1 MGDPSGTVPLDTHP
15 VVTETHMP
23 ATTLLTKIDSY
34 LADDRA
40 EFVRSALEFAT
51 NAHAGQSRLSGEP
64 YVEHPIAT
72 AEFLAERRMD
82 ATTLAAALLHDVIE
96 DCEITREQIEAHFGD
111 EVAKLVDGVTK
122 MNSIDVLTRGDR
134 INTPNFALDRDIPQD
149 ERTARQAAS
158 MRKMLVAMAED
169 VRVVLI
175 KLADR
180 LHNMRTLDAHTHDRR
195 IAIARE
201 TLEIYAPLAHRLGAW
216 DLKWRLED
224 EAFRHLQ
231 PRQYRSVYRL
241 IKRKRAEREDYT
253 ERVMMI
259 LQDELDEHN
268 ISAEVHGRPK
278 HLYSIYQK
286 MHRYAEQGRQFNDI
300 QDLTA
305 LRVLVSS
312 EEECYRV
319 LWIVHKLWRPVP
331 GNFDDYIASPKE
343 NLYQSIHTSVM
354 CEENAPVEVQIRT
367 RRMHDLAEN
376 GVASHWAYKEEGD
389 SDSDD
394 DFEQRMSWLR
404 QLLDWQKDLEGDSE
418 YLDTVRTDI
427 LRDQVYV
434 YTPTGEIKELPGGS
448 TPLDFAYRV
457 HTDLGHHAVA
467 ASVNGQ
473 IVPLNTALENGDT
486 VEIRKSRSERGPMM
500 DWLNTD
506 LGFIVTAS
514 AREKVRTWFKR
525 QRREEN
531 VQRGRELLR
540 RQVTQLRS
548 STPEEEIAATL
559 RFESADELAEALG
572 SGAIQPAD
580 IVRGLIDI
588 SGDPDLV
595 HEEQDDNKSRHGVV
609 VLSNDQTI
617 VQAVTKM
624 ARCCSP
630 VYGDAIT
637 GYSTRERGVT
647 VHLQTCPNLRARL
660 EPERSVEVAWGHLA
674 ERYPSRLQIDAWDRV
689 GLLSDLTAVVSR
701 EKANIHRIHSSE
713 QQIYGR
719 SMVELTVY
727 TSGVDQLMRL
737 CARLNAVP
745 GVQSVQRQGAE

>member
-1 MGDPSGTVPLDTHP
+1 
-15 VVTETHMP
+15 MP
-23 ATTLLTKIDSY
+23 AISLLSKIDTY

-40 EFVRSALEFAT
+40 EFVRDALEFAT
-51 NAHAGQSRLSGEP
+51 DAHSGQSRLSGEP

-96 DCEITREQIEAHFGD
+96 DCEVSREQIEDKFGD

-122 MNSIDVLTRGDR
+122 MNSIDVLARGDR
-134 INTPNFALDRDIPQD
+134 VNAAFVLNGNSGQDD

-180 LHNMRTLDAHTHDRR
+180 LHNMRTLDAHTQERR

-241 IKRKRAEREDYT
+241 IKRKRAEREQYT
-253 ERVMMI
+253 ERVMKI
-259 LQDELDEHN
+259 LQEKLDEHD
-268 ISAEVHGRPK
+268 IQAEVTGRPK

-305 LRVLVSS
+305 LRVLVGS

-319 LWIVHKLWRPVP
+319 LWIAHSLWRPVP
-331 GNFDDYIASPKE
+331 GQFDDYIASPKE

-354 CEENAPVEVQIRT
+354 CEENAPVEIQIRT

-389 SDSDD
+389 SSSDD
-394 DFEQRMSWLR
+394 NFEQRMSWLR
-404 QLLDWQKDLEGDSE
+404 QLLDWQKELEGDSE

-434 YTPTGEIKELPGGS
+434 YTPMGEIKELPGGS

-457 HTDLGHHAVA
+457 HTDLGHHTVS

-473 IVPLNTALENGDT
+473 QVPLNTALENGDT
-486 VEIRKSRSERGPMM
+486 VEIRKSRSVRGPRM
-500 DWLNTD
+500 DWLNPD
-506 LGFIVTAS
+506 LGYMATAS
-514 AREKVRTWFKR
+514 AREKVRTWFRR

-559 RFESADELAEALG
+559 NFESADDLAEALG
-572 SGAIQPAD
+572 RGALQPAD
-580 IVRGLIDI
+580 VVRGLVDI
-588 SGDPDLV
+588 AEEPDLV
-595 HEEQDDNKSRHGVV
+595 RSESQDDRSRQGVV
-609 VLSNDQTI
+609 VLDADQSATD
-617 VQAVTKM
+617 TPTRL

-637 GYSTRERGVT
+637 GYVTRERGVT

-660 EPERSVEVAWGHLA
+660 EPERLVEVAWGHLE
-674 ERYPSRLQIDAWDRV
+674 ERYASRLKIDAWDRV
-689 GLLSDLTAVVSR
+689 GLLRDITAVVSR

-713 QQIYGR
+713 QQTYGR
-719 SMVELTVY
+719 STVELTVY
-727 TSGVDQLMRL
+727 TSGVDQLTRL
-737 CARLNAVP
+737 CARLDAVP
-745 GVQSVQRQGAE
+745 GVQSVQRQGAG

>member
-1 MGDPSGTVPLDTHP
+1 
-15 VVTETHMP
+15 MP
-23 ATTLLTKIDSY
+23 TTTLLAKIDSY
-34 LADDRA
+34 LVEERA
-40 EFVRSALEFAT
+40 AFVRSALKFAT
-51 NAHAGQSRLSGEP
+51 DAHAGQSRLSGEP

-96 DCEITREQIEAHFGD
+96 DCDVTREQIEEQFGAD
-111 EVAKLVDGVTK
+111 VAKLVDGVTK
-122 MNSIDVLTRGDR
+122 MNSFDTLTRGDSV
-134 INTPNFALDRDIPQD
+134 NTAAFAIDGNVQLD

-180 LHNMRTLDAHTHDRR
+180 LHNMRTLDAHKPERR

-231 PRQYRSVYRL
+231 PREYRAAYRL
-241 IKRKRAEREDYT
+241 VSRKRAEREEYT
-253 ERVMMI
+253 ERTMKV
-259 LQDELDEHN
+259 LRDALDGRG
-268 ISAEVHGRPK
+268 ITAEIQGRPK
-278 HLYSIYQK
+278 HLYSIHQK
-286 MHRYAEQGRQFNDI
+286 MQRYAEQGRQFNDI
-300 QDLTA
+300 HDLTA
-305 LRVLVSS
+305 LRVLVST

-319 LWIVHKLWRPVP
+319 LGIVHGLWRPVP
-331 GNFDDYIASPKE
+331 GQFDDYIASPKQ

-367 RRMHDLAEN
+367 RRMHELAEN

-389 SDSDD
+389 PNADE

-404 QLLDWQKDLEGDSE
+404 QLLDWQRELQGDSE

-434 YTPTGEIKELPGGS
+434 YTPMGEIKELPGGA

-457 HTDLGHHAVA
+457 HTDLGHDTVA

-473 IVPLNTALENGDT
+473 LVPLNTPLKNGDT
-486 VEIRKSRSERGPMM
+486 VEIRKSRSARGPSM
-500 DWLNTD
+500 DWLNID
-506 LGFIVTAS
+506 LGYLVTAS
-514 AREKVRTWFKR
+514 AREKVRAWYSR

-531 VQRGRELLR
+531 IQRGRDLLH
-540 RQVTQLRS
+540 RQIRHLQ
-548 STPEEEIAATL
+548 STTPDHEIATSL
-559 RFESADELAEALG
+559 GFDSTEELAEALG
-572 SGAIQPAD
+572 SGVIQPGD
-580 IVRGLIDI
+580 VVRGLVDI
-588 SGDPDLV
+588 AGETPSDPP
-595 HEEQDDNKSRHGVV
+595 ETDDNGLRDGIV
-609 VLSNDQTI
+609 VLGLDQM
-617 VQAVTKM
+617 VTRL

-630 VYGDAIT
+630 VYGDAII
-637 GYSTRERGVT
+637 GYTTRERGVT

-660 EPERSVEVAWGHLA
+660 EPERLIEVAWGHTA
-674 ERYPSRLQIDAWDRV
+674 AHYPSRLKIDAWDRV
-689 GLLSDLTAVVSR
+689 GLLRDLTAVVSR

-713 QQIYGR
+713 QQAYGR
-719 SMVELTVY
+719 STVELTVY
-727 TSGVDQLMRL
+727 TSGVGQLTRL
-737 CARLNAVP
+737 CARLEAVP
-745 GVQSVQRQGAE
+745 GVQSVQRDGAG